1 MQTTPSITS
10 SLAQWSFKKQ
20 REKAWPSEDNE
31 FQPWIYSL
39 KKIKKYIIY
48 VYIYMV
54 YSVNLIKIM
63 WIPGLNA
70 INLSIKINQ
79 KTPNLSQQ
87 VVTTILPVQ
96 NTMAKVLK
104 QT

>member
-1 MQTTPSITS
+1 
-10 SLAQWSFKKQ
+10 
-20 REKAWPSEDNE
+20 
-31 FQPWIYSL
+31 
-39 KKIKKYIIY
+39 
-48 VYIYMV
+48 MV

-79 KTPNLSQQ
+79 ETPNLLQQ